1 MTDTYE
7 NQYQTAGDSAE
18 RSRNDEPEMAEH
30 LREPLAGQSGGGLP
44 LETVFDILKN
54 ERRQQVLGYLAVTG
68 DDVVNIGEL
77 AEHVAAIE
85 NDVAVDALSSQQR
98 KRVYVGLY
106 QCHLPKMGD
115 SDVIEFDKDRGTI
128 RMGPNA
134 DQVTPYLDLQ
144 TDDDDVGPAPVRR
157 SLAVFA
163 TTCLIAYLLA
173 ASLAESGVVLGGATI
188 LAGFAVGTVLEYQD
202 RNRTE

>member
-1 MTDTYE
+1 MNDTYE

-18 RSRNDEPEMAEH
+18 RSRNDEPEMADR

-44 LETVFDILKN
+44 LETVFDILRN
-54 ERRQQVLGYLAVTG
+54 ERRQLVLGYVAVTG

-85 NDVAVDALSSQQR
+85 NDVPVNALSSQQR
-98 KRVYVGLY
+98 KRVYVALY

-128 RMGPNA
+128 RLGPNA
-134 DQVTPYLDLQ
+134 DQITPYLDLQ
-144 TDDDDVGPAPVRR
+144 TDDDVGPAPVRR
-157 SLAVFA
+157 SLAVVA

-188 LAGFAVGTVLEYQD
+188 LAGFAVGAVLEYQD